1 MRTSHAAVLLALCL
15 TPLVAHGDDTTSR
28 APANNNAQ
36 LKVFDAQGRYVGPL
50 VAFDDE
56 PVATVIEVNGAVIV
70 VPLSRLYTND
80 QFSSTQYEWASSLF
94 LGADYPT
101 SDCSGLPFI
110 SGDAP
115 VRPSVTLRSGS
126 VVTTYI
132 APDAPSSTITLNS
145 YGTPASC
152 STRGSSPSVPPPIT
166 EEGWM
171 PASTYPLTQNYP
183 EPLTVHY

>member
-15 TPLVAHGDDTTSR
+15 TPLVAHGDDPTSR
-28 APANNNAQ
+28 APANNAAV

-50 VAFDDE
+50 VAFDNE

-70 VPLSRLYTND
+70 VPLSRLYTDD
-80 QFSSTQYEWASSLF
+80 QFSSTQYEWASSF
-94 LGADYPT
+94 FPSTYYPT
-101 SDCSGLPFI
+101 SDCSGPPFI

-115 VRPSVTLRSGS
+115 VRPAVTLRSGS
-126 VVTTYI
+126 VATTYI
-132 APDAPSSTITLNS
+132 AADTPSSTLTLHS
-145 YGTPASC
+145 YGQPGSC
-152 STRGSSPSVPPPIT
+152 STLGSSPSVPPVIT
-166 EEGWM
+166 EEGWT